1 MKKRASK
8 PSDAFLEG
16 KRIYLRSLVE
26 TDADGPYSTWF
37 NDEEVCA
44 GNSHHVRPFTRE
56 AALDYIRYARQTN
69 DSLILAIVIRE
80 GDRHVGNI
88 ALGSINRL
96 FRSAEFS
103 IVIGDKSIWGE
114 GYSKEAAYLLCD
126 HGFAT
131 MNLHRIGCG
140 TFQDNE
146 PMKKLAAALGM
157 KAEGQRREAAFKHG
171 RYVDIIE
178 FGVLR
183 DEYESLRNR
192 ASKGKK

>member
-1 MKKRASK
+1 MKRRTSA
-8 PSDAFLEG
+8 PDAFLEG
-16 KRIYLRSLVE
+16 QRLYLRSLVE
-26 TDADGPYSTWF
+26 SDADGPYSNWF

-56 AALDYIRYARQTN
+56 AALEYVRYARQTP
-69 DSLILAIVIRE
+69 DSLILAMVLRE

-96 FRSAEFS
+96 YRSAEFT
-103 IVIGDKSIWGE
+103 IVIGDKSVWGK

-126 HGFAT
+126 HGFSS

-146 PMKKLAAALGM
+146 AMKKLARALGM
-157 KAEGQRREAAFKHG
+157 KEEGRRREAAFKRG
-171 RYVDIIE
+171 RYIDIIE

-183 DEYESLRNR
+183 DEYEALRQQS
-192 ASKGKK
+192 SKVKK

>member
-1 MKKRASK
+1 MKKRK
-8 PSDAFLEG
+8 VPDAFLQG
-16 KRIYLRSLVE
+16 SRLYLRSLIE
-26 TDADGPYSTWF
+26 SDADGSYSSWF

-44 GNSHHVRPFTRE
+44 GNSHHVRPYTRE
-56 AALDYIRYARQTN
+56 AALDYIRYARQTT
-69 DSLILAIVIRE
+69 DSLILAIVLSD

-96 FRSAEFS
+96 YRTAEFS
-103 IVIGDKSIWGE
+103 IVIGDKSIWGK

-126 HGFAT
+126 HGFAS

-146 PMKKLAAALGM
+146 PMKKLATALGM
-157 KAEGQRREAAFKHG
+157 KEEGRRREAAFKHG
-171 RYVDIIE
+171 GYVDIIE

-183 DEYESLRNR
+183 NEYESLRGR
-192 ASKGKK
+192 SIKGKK